1 MQKKNYFLDTD
12 SFVYEIKTDCFYSD
26 MKDNIEWFDTSDY
39 PSDNIFNMPRL
50 HKKVP
55 GLFKDEMNSRLI
67 TEFVGLRSKM
77 YCVRAMN
84 SNESKESVDNNNKNR
99 TQTAVDAMKKAKG
112 VRRYVLKKQITFDDY
127 LNCIKNCCVV
137 TKYQNGIRSKL
148 HQVYSIREK
157 KIALSPYDN
166 KRIILD
172 NNINTLPWGHY
183 NTLQ

>member
-1 MQKKNYFLDTD
+1 M
-12 SFVYEIKTDCFYSD
+12 YEIKTECFYSD
-26 MKDNIEWFDTSDY
+26 MKENMKWFDTSDY
-39 PSDNIFNMPRL
+39 SPDNIFDMLRV
-50 HKKVP
+50 HKRIP

-77 YCVRAMN
+77 YCVCALQSSESKKKGKSTGK
-84 SNESKESVDNNNKNR
+84 SNESR
-99 TQTAVDAMKKAKG
+99 TQIVIEAMKKAKG
-112 VRRYVLKKQITFDDY
+112 VRRYVLKKETTFDDY
-127 LNCIKNCCVV
+127 LNCIKNSCIV

-166 KRIILD
+166 KRVILS

-183 NTLQ
+183 STLK